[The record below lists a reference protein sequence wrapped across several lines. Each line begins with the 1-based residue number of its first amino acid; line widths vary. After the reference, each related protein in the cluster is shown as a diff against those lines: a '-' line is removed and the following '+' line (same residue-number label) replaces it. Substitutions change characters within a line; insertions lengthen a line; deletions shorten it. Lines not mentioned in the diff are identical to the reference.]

1 MSTGQKSK
9 VRIRKGDIVRVI
21 SGSGALSGQ
30 QGKVLKMMPYENRVI
45 VEGINY
51 VYKHIRR
58 SQESPKG
65 GRIQRE
71 APVHVSNVMFVCPL
85 CQKPSKLRME
95 TDAVSGKRIRVC
107 KKCDKPV

>member
-1 MSTGQKSK
+1 MSAGQKSK

-30 QGKVLKMMPYENRVI
+30 QGKVLKVMPCENKI
-45 VEGINY
+45 IIEGINY

-58 SQESPKG
+58 SQENPKG

-71 APVHVSNVMFVCPL
+71 APVHVSNVMFVCPS
-85 CQKPSKLRME
+85 CQKPSRLRME

-107 KKCDKPV
+107 KKCDKPA